1 MKSQWMC
8 DVLIAFLGPQLKALG
23 FAEYL
28 VVQAYFACNKD
39 ENMAADFL
47 FSQGDDD

>member
-1 MKSQWMC
+1 MGSANITPADKEA
-8 DVLIAFLGPQLKALG
+8 IERLKQLG

-39 ENMAADFL
+39 ENLAADFL